1 MPPFIAVTTS
11 ISPGNGGRP
20 DRATLN
26 GAYLRAIQR
35 AGGVPVMLA
44 PQFDQGSITVVM
56 ATSSGL
62 LLTGGGDIFPGLDG
76 QEQDPATSGV
86 SVDRDRMEVEA
97 LGLALERGLPVL
109 ALCRGMQ
116 MLNVVMG
123 GSLIQD
129 LPSQRPSHINHA
141 QTVGGAAERN
151 AATHDVRTDQ
161 SSRLASIL
169 GPGPVRTNS
178 MHHQAVDALGA
189 GLVAA
194 AWAEDGIVEGVEM
207 PGEHWVLGVQWHP
220 EELAGM
226 ESHAD
231 RLFAAF
237 LAACAES

>member
-1 MPPFIAVTTS
+1 
-11 ISPGNGGRP
+11 
-20 DRATLN
+20 
-26 GAYLRAIQR
+26 
-35 AGGVPVMLA
+35 
-44 PQFDQGSITVVM
+44 
-56 ATSSGL
+56 
-62 LLTGGGDIFPGLDG
+62 
-76 QEQDPATSGV
+76 
-86 SVDRDRMEVEA
+86 MEVEA

-141 QTVGGAAERN
+141 QTAHGAAERN
-151 AATHDVRTDQ
+151 AVTHDVHTDQ

-169 GPGPVRTNS
+169 GAAAIRTNS

-194 AWAEDGIVEGVEM
+194 AWADDGIIEGVEM
-207 PGEHWVLGVQWHP
+207 PGEQWIFGVQWHP
-220 EELAGM
+220 EELAGI

-231 RLFAAF
+231 RLFEAF